1 MALSRGAPLKSS
13 TLSIYTR
20 AGRCCLFGTKEAL
33 SEKRVV
39 MGQGACSPVFVK
51 GWPLSQS
58 PVGTSIILPP
68 LYSAHVHWV
77 SPFYR

>member
-1 MALSRGAPLKSS
+1 MTLSPRAPLKSS
-13 TLSIYTR
+13 TLSTYTR

-33 SEKRVV
+33 SEKSMI

-58 PVGTSIILPP
+58 PVGTNILPT